1 MRHFTLFF
9 QYDATDC
16 GAACVR
22 MLAAWYGRETL
33 HEQVQQMCSVGKDGV
48 SLLGICNAL
57 ENIGFKIVAGK
68 VALNDLAERALLPCI
83 LHWRQDHFIVLYK
96 VRKRNGRRIFYIADP
111 AKGLLELDDKDML
124 ENWISTS
131 SKGIDKGTALLAEP
145 SGAFFKTYH
154 AESCHKMSTKD
165 KLAFL
170 WAYFSK
176 YKAFFLQLVAGLL
189 VSSLIMLSFPLLT
202 QAIVDIGIDEQDIGF
217 IWIILLGQMALLLG
231 RTLID
236 FLRSRVILHISTRV
250 NLSLISDFFIKLMKL
265 PMSFFD
271 TKLTGD
277 IIQRL
282 EDHRRVDQFLTVRL
296 LDVSFAVIVFIVF
309 GTVLIFY
316 SWRIFLIF
324 LAGTLLYA
332 LWMSFFLKRRRKLDY
347 KYFERQA
354 QSSEKTLQLIDTM
367 QETKLHG
374 AERHRRWEWEDT
386 QADLYEVN
394 LEILTLQQTQS
405 IGSILINEVKNVLI
419 TVASAAGVIS
429 GSLTLGMMLSIQYII
444 GQLISPVEKF
454 IGAIYAWQDIDIS
467 LDRMN
472 EVRRRHDENTSDRTI
487 RSFCTEDRS
496 IRIQGM
502 SFRYEGIR
510 DTPVL
515 KDVNLII
522 PQGKTTAIV
531 GASGS
536 GKTTLIKLLLGY
548 YQPTTGDILI
558 GNESLSHYDIQW
570 WRDRC
575 GAVMQDGRIYS
586 DSIAG
591 NIAVAEETPDITRLR
606 YAADMAGVSEF
617 ADPLPL
623 GFNTKIGGDGQ
634 GLSQGQKQRILIAR
648 AIYKNPDYLF
658 LDEATNSLD
667 AGNEYSITR
676 NLETFYNGRTVIVV
690 AHRLS
695 TVRNADN
702 IIVLDKGKI
711 VEQGSHHD
719 LISIRGKYF
728 TLIKNQLELGT

>member
-1 MRHFTLFF
+1 
-9 QYDATDC
+9 
-16 GAACVR
+16 
-22 MLAAWYGRETL
+22 
-33 HEQVQQMCSVGKDGV
+33 
-48 SLLGICNAL
+48 
-57 ENIGFKIVAGK
+57 
-68 VALNDLAERALLPCI
+68 
-83 LHWRQDHFIVLYK
+83 
-96 VRKRNGRRIFYIADP
+96 
-111 AKGLLELDDKDML
+111 
-124 ENWISTS
+124 
-131 SKGIDKGTALLAEP
+131 
-145 SGAFFKTYH
+145 
-154 AESCHKMSTKD
+154 MSTKD

-296 LDVSFAVIVFIVF
+296 LDVSFAVIIFIVF

-374 AERHRRWEWEDT
+374 AERRRRWEWEDT

-472 EVRRRHDENTSDRTI
+472 EVRHRHDENTSDRTI